1 MLSGVISTSVDDDR
15 RVEDVLDTI
24 GDNYARQILAAIS
37 REPRPAKELADA
49 CDISLPTVYRRLE
62 LLEEQ
67 ELVTSHTAIDDD
79 GNEYQRYECNFEST
93 VISLENDKYDVR
105 IYRKK
110 NLPDRFTQLW
120 DDLQVE

>member
-1 MLSGVISTSVDDDR
+1 MWAGDIFTGVDDDR

-37 REPRPAKELADA
+37 REPRPAKELAEA

-67 ELVTSHTAIDDD
+67 KLVASHTAVDDD
-79 GNEYQRYECNFEST
+79 GNEYRRYECNFEST
-93 VISLENDKYDVR
+93 VISLEDDEYDVR
-105 IYRKK
+105 IYRTK

>member
-1 MLSGVISTSVDDDR
+1 MWAGDIFTGVDDDR

-37 REPRPAKELADA
+37 REPRPAKELAEA

-62 LLEEQ
+62 LLKEQ
-67 ELVTSHTAIDDD
+67 KLVTSHTAVDDD

-93 VISLENDKYDVR
+93 VISLEDDEYDVR